1 MQLAETGHGWGSF
14 AYADALSKG
23 EGTRKNEK
31 KAFELFKRCAEASI
45 PPAYMNVANMYT
57 SGTGVAKVLSFRRY
71 QTNTSS
77 HA

>member
-1 MQLAETGHGWGSF
+1 MAETGHGWGSF

-57 SGTGVAKVLSFRRY
+57 SGTGVAKVYSI
-71 QTNTSS
+71 
-77 HA
+77 HAY